1 MPCAEPRRD
10 EESRLLGGGARRRIE
25 VGDVV
30 DPQAM
35 IRLVFRFVGLLFLA
49 VALGWLTY
57 DGIRSVAGDTA
68 YTSIGSIWENIPQS
82 ERAALQSTV
91 ERLADVWHEV
101 VQPYFLKQPVWLALA
116 VIGAIGRKKKP
127 PIEHAQD

>member
-1 MPCAEPRRD
+1 
-10 EESRLLGGGARRRIE
+10 
-25 VGDVV
+25 
-30 DPQAM
+30 M
-35 IRLVFRFVGLLFLA
+35 IRLVFRLVGLLLLA

-57 DGIRSVAGDTA
+57 DGIRSIVGDAG

-82 ERAALQSTV
+82 ARAALQSAI

-116 VIGAIGRKKKP
+116 VIGAMLILIGRKKKP